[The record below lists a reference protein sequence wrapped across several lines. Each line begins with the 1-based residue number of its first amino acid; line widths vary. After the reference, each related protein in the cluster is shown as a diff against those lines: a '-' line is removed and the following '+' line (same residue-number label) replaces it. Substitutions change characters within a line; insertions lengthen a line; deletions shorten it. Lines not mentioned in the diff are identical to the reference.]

1 MKQNNENLS
10 WMCWDIL
17 EDQQESSIWLY
28 KYSKD
33 VDGFVKYLNPKFI
46 KLMDNLSEVQISKWE
61 EDNYLATLNK
71 VKQTKEFKERVADVR
86 SHCGDEAARRY
97 EEEFY
102 NPSLKDSY
110 KYVVEEYRLFKNS
123 IHDNSY
129 KFSAELTLRD
139 CLDAAMYRIFGKGSA
154 KINKIC
160 TREELEAV
168 YTILNMVQSIDG
180 TQRYMERLLQCGAP
194 HDDKDVINCI
204 ERLKGFEEY
213 RKKIPFTNEK
223 LNTMEKLTENCRSS
237 RMKSFLED
245 FLRSPWRDKG
255 DIYRRGRRLRGAGF
269 SRQ

>member
-1 MKQNNENLS
+1 MK
-10 WMCWDIL
+10 
-17 EDQQESSIWLY
+17 
-28 KYSKD
+28 
-33 VDGFVKYLNPKFI
+33 
-46 KLMDNLSEVQISKWE
+46 
-61 EDNYLATLNK
+61 
-71 VKQTKEFKERVADVR
+71 
-86 SHCGDEAARRY
+86 
-97 EEEFY
+97 
-102 NPSLKDSY
+102 
-110 KYVVEEYRLFKNS
+110 
-123 IHDNSY
+123 
-129 KFSAELTLRD
+129 KFSKNKCPDCGSKSIIKTNRKPYDQYILKCRKCRTSWDTNTRYCNK
-139 CLDAAMYRIFGKGSA
+139 CLDVAMYGIFGKGSA

-168 YTILNMVQSIDG
+168 YTILNMVNTIDA

-194 HDDKDVINCI
+194 HDDKDVIYCI

-269 SRQ
+269 S